1 MTTRMKLHEPTAA
14 HEIATGYDKI
24 VRAELTETE
33 EAVYN
38 AFYTVKFIEVNHV
51 PEASDATAL
60 QQLAEAY
67 DNADKAVGAL
77 HSGNYLLALRLA
89 QRVSSFLDQ
98 FSQLIELVE
107 FPCRVTSHQWE
118 V

>member
-1 MTTRMKLHEPTAA
+1 MTTRMKLHEPKAA
-14 HEIATGYDKI
+14 SEIAAGYDKI
-24 VRAELTETE
+24 VRSKLTETE
-33 EAVYN
+33 ETVYN
-38 AFYTVKFIEVNHV
+38 AFYTVLFLDVNHV

-60 QQLAEAY
+60 QHLAEAY
-67 DNADKAVGAL
+67 DNADKAVGEL
-77 HSGNYLLALRLA
+77 HSGNYLRALRLA

-98 FSQLIELVE
+98 YSQLIELVE